1 MKNKA
6 FSSCLILMGALCLLL
21 ATFLVLKVWVDEYQ
35 ASKAVTQLREEL
47 FQEYMTSND
56 NYNITPHSEVDETEN
71 VLPDNT
77 ASSLSSSKCI
87 ACLFIPALELSLPV
101 QSEWSDTLLKNAPC
115 RYLGT
120 IAEKNIIIAGHNY
133 KSHFGGLQYLNVG
146 DNISLVA
153 IDGTKYFYTVSD
165 IEVLDSTALDA
176 MKDGNWDLTLFTCT
190 TQGTQRLTIRCLSQ
204 EAD

>member
-1 MKNKA
+1 M
-6 FSSCLILMGALCLLL
+6 
-21 ATFLVLKVWVDEYQ
+21 
-35 ASKAVTQLREEL
+35 
-47 FQEYMTSND
+47 
-56 NYNITPHSEVDETEN
+56 DETEN

-176 MKDGNWDLTLFTCT
+176 MEDGNWDLTLFTCT